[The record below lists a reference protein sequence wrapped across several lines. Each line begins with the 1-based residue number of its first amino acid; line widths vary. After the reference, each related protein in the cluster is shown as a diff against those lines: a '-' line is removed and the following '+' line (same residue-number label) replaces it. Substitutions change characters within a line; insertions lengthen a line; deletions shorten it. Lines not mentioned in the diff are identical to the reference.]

1 MYIIDP
7 VSSSQATSPVPPEAG
22 RVTPKRISNS
32 VFARLG
38 NFDPTKTMV
47 PGARPV
53 LPGAMSP
60 LSSPVPSAMSPTAE
74 GVERL
79 HGGLVKAD
87 SIYSPMTAESA
98 ATTTTDSIQALA
110 SAQLERAT
118 TTRTRRAPAKKKFEA
133 PVSELPVT
141 LVVVPIV
148 APLSVQTPSATAAT
162 SSSVKTPTRMG
173 AALKS
178 LFKSRKGSITTT
190 NTATTATTTSSTEA
204 AGTLVLQDT
213 DTTASSPHTPAAT
226 VGTPSSSSIST
237 MLTSLFSGSGK
248 VKSKAPT
255 HSAVAEQSDFSST
268 LLSCCII
275 TTIICVC
282 YIANNLLLFY
292 IVLYYAQGTWE

>member
-1 MYIIDP
+1 MIYDIMYIIDP

-38 NFDPTKTMV
+38 NFDPTKTLV

-60 LSSPVPSAMSPTAE
+60 LSSPVPNAMSPLSSPVPSAMSPTAE
-74 GVERL
+74 GMERL

-148 APLSVQTPSATAAT
+148 APLSVQTPAATAAT

-190 NTATTATTTSSTEA
+190 NTATTTTTTSSTEA
-204 AGTLVLQDT
+204 AGALVLQDT

-255 HSAVAEQSDFSST
+255 QSAVAEQSDFSST
-268 LLSCCII
+268 L
-275 TTIICVC
+275 
-282 YIANNLLLFY
+282 
-292 IVLYYAQGTWE
+292 